1 MELEELCDDVT
12 MPRPGVAHGVRSPAL
27 PYPRV
32 SPIGWLR
39 ALRLLV
45 LASLALYALAFS
57 IRVYAR
63 KYYVFLPDYLR
74 SVVSGSAAGGGS
86 PTHVFV
92 LFTDH
97 FEPDYDERRVNDWSR
112 RYAALAARHRDSD
125 GRRPQQTLFYPGEQ
139 SSPAIYE
146 ALRRMTAAG
155 LGEVEL
161 HYHHG
166 YDTVES
172 LRRKL
177 EAAIQE
183 FKQYGFLQ
191 TVDGRT
197 EFSFIHGNSGLDN
210 SNGPQM
216 CGVNNE
222 IRLLH
227 ELGCFADFTFP
238 SLFEDSQPRSVNS
251 IYATRDDDGPK
262 SYETRLPLTALGE
275 GTAELMIFQGP
286 IVLAPSLSL
295 WHLFV
300 DVDDGDVHASEH
312 AFPRRVDRWVRANV
326 HVPQRPD
333 WVFVKLFG
341 HCISTPG
348 DTEACLGADFDAA
361 LSYLE
366 QNYNDGTRYVLHY
379 ITAREA
385 YNLARAAAE
394 GAVGEP
400 RQYLDRY
407 VQRYRANS
415 GVCPLPDPSI
425 QP

>member
-1 MELEELCDDVT
+1 M
-12 MPRPGVAHGVRSPAL
+12 MPRPAEWPAVRAPEL

-32 SPIGWLR
+32 PRIDALR

-45 LASLALYALAFS
+45 LASVALYALAFS
-57 IRVYAR
+57 VRVYAR

-74 SVVSGSAAGGGS
+74 SVANGPVAKGST
-86 PTHVFV
+86 PTHVFL

-97 FEPDYDERRVNDWSR
+97 FEPDYDEDRVNDWSR
-112 RYAALAARHRDSD
+112 RYASLAARHRDSV
-125 GRRPQQTLFYPGEQ
+125 GRPPQHTFFYPGEQ

-146 ALRRMTAAG
+146 ALRRMTAAD

-166 YDTVES
+166 YDTAET
-172 LRRKL
+172 LRPQL

-197 EFSFIHGNSGLDN
+197 EFAFIHGNSGLDN
-210 SNGPQM
+210 SNGPEM

-222 IRLLH
+222 IRLLR

-238 SLFEDSQPRSVNS
+238 SLFEDSQPRNVNS

-262 SYETRLPLTALGE
+262 SYEERLPLTALRE
-275 GTAELMIFQGP
+275 GTADLMIFQGP
-286 IVLAPSLSL
+286 IVFAPSLSL
-295 WHLFV
+295 RRLFV
-300 DVDDGDVHASEH
+300 DVDDGDVHASQH
-312 AFPRRVDRWVRANV
+312 ASPTRVDRWVRADV

-333 WVFVKLFG
+333 WVFIKLFAHG
-341 HCISTPG
+341 ISTPG
-348 DTEACLGADFDAA
+348 DAEAVLGADFDEA

-366 QNYNDGTRYVLHY
+366 HTYNDGTRYVLHY

-394 GAVGEP
+394 GATGGP
-400 RQYLDRY
+400 GQYLDAY
-407 VQRYRANS
+407 VRPYRANS
-415 GVCPLPDPSI
+415 RMCRPPNRSI
-425 QP
+425 PALTRRTHLD